1 MSEKLP
7 FQEKFVA
14 QLKSIVASHINLAE
28 ELADILNISTD
39 SVYRRLRCQS
49 AFTIDEIGTIAEKF
63 DIPMESI
70 FSTTKEHVSFNFN
83 PLYNQTNNFHAYM
96 EWYANYLSGLASIP
110 GTRLIYA
117 ADDVPVLRH
126 FNFPHLAAFKAFY
139 WSKAVLNID
148 YLPNQKFNLEAIP
161 TDLAELNKKTAE
173 AYSKLN
179 CTEIWT
185 NETLTSTLKQV
196 QFYWECSF
204 FESLNDL
211 LLVLEDIR
219 QMLIQMNTECEKNES
234 ENRLRIGDFMLYN
247 SEVMIGNNCVLVEP
261 GNSQIARR
269 VFLGYNTFNTLST
282 SDSSFIDETVFWMNN
297 LLKKS
302 ILLTGS
308 AEKQRAIFFR
318 QMHEKLNQ
326 LEKSILSQSSS

>member
-39 SVYRRLRCQS
+39 SVYRRLRSQS
-49 AFTIDEIGTIAEKF
+49 AFTIDEIGIIAEKF

-96 EWYANYLSGLASIP
+96 KWYADYLSSLASVP

-126 FNFPHLAAFKAFY
+126 FNFTHLAAFKTFY

-148 YLPNQKFNLEAIP
+148 YLPNQKFNLAAIP
-161 TDLAELNKKTAE
+161 AELVELNKKTAI

-196 QFYWECSF
+196 QYYWECNF
-204 FESLNDL
+204 FESHNDV

-219 QMLIQMNTECEKNES
+219 QMLIQMNKECEENER
-234 ENRLRIGDFMLYN
+234 EDRERIGQFMLYN
-247 SEVMIGNNCVLVEP
+247 SDVMIGNNCVLVEP
-261 GNSQIARR
+261 GNSQHAKR

-308 AEKQRAIFFR
+308 AEKQRTIFFR
-318 QMHEKLNQ
+318 QMHERLSL
-326 LEKSILSQSSS
+326 LEKSISGQTSA